1 MESFC
6 ISDDILDLGSRRAEA
21 RAKRMRQ
28 LQMLQDPTHFDVP
41 NVADVSGQR
50 ERDGSCAHVRMNF
63 GF

>member
-28 LQMLQDPTHFDVP
+28 LQLLKDPTHFDVP
-41 NVADVSGQR
+41 NVADVSVGKGM
-50 ERDGSCAHVRMNF
+50 ENAHTLEGKF
-63 GF
+63 D